1 MVKQGIRSLSTEELC
16 AWVKD
21 SGQPAYRA
29 KQLLGWVYGGAASF
43 EEMTN
48 LPADFRAQ
56 LESSFLLDEAVTVSR
71 MESQNDG
78 TMKFLFEL
86 PDKQRVEGVLMRY
99 KHGNSVCISTQA
111 GCKMG
116 CAFCASPPAGYARNL
131 TAGEMMA
138 QVILAG
144 RAAGGRVDGVV
155 LMGIGEPLDNFD
167 NTMLFLETLSSPEG
181 YGLSLRHVSLST
193 CGLVD
198 KIDLLAERMLQLT
211 LSVSLHAAS
220 DELRSKLMPV
230 NTRWNLGELM
240 AACKRYFA
248 RTGRR
253 ISFEY
258 ALMEGVNDSPKAAE
272 ELAALLKGMNCHV
285 NLIPCNPVPGT
296 DFRKTRRQR
305 TEAFAAELSRKGL
318 NVTIRRTLGEDLNA
332 SCGQLRRED
341 QPQ

>member
-1 MVKQGIRSLSTEELC
+1 MAKQGIRSLSIDRLR
-16 AWVKD
+16 AWVKQA
-21 SGQPAYRA
+21 GQPDYRA

-48 LPADFRAQ
+48 LSADFRAK
-56 LESSFLLDEAVTVSR
+56 LEENFQLDEAKTLSQ
-71 MESQNDG
+71 MESQRDG
-78 TMKFLFEL
+78 TIKFLFEL
-86 PDKQRVEGVLMRY
+86 SDGQRVEGVLMRY

-138 QVILAG
+138 QVMLAG

-167 NTMLFLETLSSPEG
+167 NTLLFLDNLSSPEG

-211 LSVSLHAAS
+211 LSVSLHAAN

-230 NTRWNLGELM
+230 NNRWNLEALM

-248 RTGRR
+248 QTGRR

-258 ALMEGVNDSPKAAE
+258 ALMEGVNDSAKSAD

-296 DFRKTRRQR
+296 DFRKTRRER
-305 TEAFAAELSRKGL
+305 TEAFAAELTRRGL
-318 NVTIRRTLGEDLNA
+318 NATIRRTLGEDLNA
-332 SCGQLRRED
+332 SCGQLRRE
-341 QPQ
+341 QNSL